1 MTPDDLLAAARELLR
16 RRDPVTA
23 GLWPRASA
31 LLGRQALEAALQD
44 LWRRKDLDLARCTT
58 RAQLLCLL
66 AYLPDPAVGRRA
78 AHAWAALSRACHH
91 RGYEGAPTAPE
102 LAAWLE
108 AVGDLVAASGP
119 PVGGGGQDPSRS

>member
-16 RRDPVTA
+16 RPDPATA

-44 LWRRKDLDLARCTT
+44 LWRRKGLDLAWCTT

-91 RGYEGAPTAPE
+91 RGYEGTPTASE
-102 LAAWLE
+102 LAAWLD
-108 AVGDLVAASGP
+108 AVADLVTASASSAGEGGP
-119 PVGGGGQDPSRS
+119 APPRP